1 MSAYPAAK
9 PPGVQRNDVSRNYGK
24 RGPFSLQKGRW
35 RGGTGRERWATIRC
49 MKNVQRRSA
58 RLALAAALAALPN
71 AAPAFEAIDT
81 LPWPSAGSFP
91 AYPRDADRP
100 TDLWIQAGAR
110 REDNALRAETG
121 EQSDTVARLGAG
133 IRHEARV
140 IGRQRVR
147 LEARGDYYKYDRLSA
162 LDHFAYSLAGNWL
175 WEVGN
180 RLSGTVLLGH
190 DRRQADIS
198 ETRIERLDL
207 VKSTRI
213 AATAGYL
220 VTPAF
225 RVRGGLA
232 GARSDRSEARQTE
245 TRALTGTVGAD
256 YVSPLG
262 NAVGLEYRSTNGE
275 APFSETVAGVGS
287 VNNDYQEHEVS
298 MVATYALGAQL
309 RTGVRL
315 GRTWRDY
322 DQLSGRDFDGT
333 TGRLSVDWLPGNKTI
348 LGFEAY
354 REPRSIV
361 DVAASHV
368 LVKGVA
374 FGPRW
379 AATNK
384 LVLSARLVRES
395 RIFEGDPALST
406 GATLRDEVLHLWRLA
421 LGWEPQRF
429 WQVGLAV
436 DRGERESNIAG
447 RDYQYTA
454 VMGNLAYNW

>member
-1 MSAYPAAK
+1 
-9 PPGVQRNDVSRNYGK
+9 
-24 RGPFSLQKGRW
+24 
-35 RGGTGRERWATIRC
+35 

-91 AYPRDADRP
+91 AYPREADRP
-100 TDLWIQAGAR
+100 TDFWIQAGAR
-110 REDNALRAETG
+110 REDNALRTETG
-121 EQSDTVARLGAG
+121 EQSDTIARLGAG

-140 IGRQRVR
+140 VGRQRVR
-147 LEARGDYYKYDRLSA
+147 LEARGDYYKYDRFSS
-162 LDHFAYSLAGNWL
+162 LDHFGYSLAGNWL

-180 RLSGTVLLGH
+180 QLSGTVLLGH

-198 ETRIERLDL
+198 ETQLERLDL
-207 VKSTRI
+207 VKTTRA
-213 AATAGYL
+213 AATAAYL
-220 VTPAF
+220 VTPAV

-232 GARSDRSEARQTE
+232 GTRSDRSEARATE
-245 TRALTGTVGAD
+245 TRAFTATAGAD

-262 NAVGLEYRSTNGE
+262 NTLGIEYRSTDGE
-275 APFSETVAGVGS
+275 APFSETVAGVGLVS
-287 VNNDYQEHEVS
+287 NDYRERELSV
-298 MVATYALGAQL
+298 VATYALGAQL
-309 RTGVRL
+309 RTGARL

-322 DQLSGRDFDGT
+322 DQISGRDFDGT

-354 REPRSIV
+354 REPRSVI
-361 DVAASHV
+361 DFAASHV
-368 LVKGVA
+368 LLKGVA

-379 AATNK
+379 AVTNK
-384 LVLSARLVRES
+384 LVLSARVVRE
-395 RIFEGDPALST
+395 RRTFEGDPALSA
-406 GATLRDEVLHLWRLA
+406 GATLRDDVVHLWRLA

-429 WQVGLAV
+429 WQAGVAL
-436 DRGERESNIAG
+436 DRGERESNIPS

-454 VMGNLAYNW
+454 VMANLAYNW